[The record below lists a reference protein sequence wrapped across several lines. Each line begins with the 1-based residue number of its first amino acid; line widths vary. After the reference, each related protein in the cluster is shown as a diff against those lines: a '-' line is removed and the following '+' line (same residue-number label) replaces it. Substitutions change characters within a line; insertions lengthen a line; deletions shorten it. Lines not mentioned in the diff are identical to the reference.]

1 MVADVFTQ
9 IEGGALPIR
18 RIRIHTPLINRMDAN
33 IENVPIA
40 ESSRELR
47 EDCVV
52 SPHLLGFGKMGGEQ
66 NPAYGCVGKA
76 IFGPD

>member
-1 MVADVFTQ
+1 
-9 IEGGALPIR
+9 
-18 RIRIHTPLINRMDAN
+18 MDAN

-52 SPHLLGFGKMGGEQ
+52 SPHLFGFGKMEGEQ
-66 NPAYGCVGKA
+66 NPAHGCVGKA

>member
-1 MVADVFTQ
+1 
-9 IEGGALPIR
+9 
-18 RIRIHTPLINRMDAN
+18 MDAN